1 MVKKKPKQKKEP
13 FQKQKQNQKV
23 IVNINTETKPKRKY
37 TKKPK
42 KDNDDKPPHQPQNHP
57 QMLIH
62 YNASAPMPLYNNP
75 VPAQQTAFAN
85 AVQETVRQIEIPR
98 NNGIERPQRTQ
109 TQEAEDVFYTPP
121 SSPRTLTPAI
131 PSSNALQAPI
141 NILPSNATPPHPLTI
156 FSAYVLGQ
164 PIPQSA
170 TSTSPAINILSQ
182 PPPPATSILTQP
194 TPPATS
200 ILTQPPQTRGFLAD
214 ISTGAGRL
222 RPTEPAPTAPPTAP
236 PARPTAP
243 ARPPAPAGGLFAE
256 LLAGGGQGRLRKR
269 QEQAP
274 ATVITSTPPPAGG
287 LNLTPS
293 LLSGLRTGLRA
304 SRPREEPTETATQAK
319 ERTFTEAKSRL
330 KKTSPVITPT
340 VAPAIIPII
349 HLPTQQEVLN
359 VQHQSTS
366 LETPAV
372 ENRLVIVSTNNR
384 ETEQPNETQNT
395 IAREQE
401 RNKDL
406 IARRQAETKLLR
418 QHIAPQI
425 LGGTSL
431 GNLNPEMIRQLRIN
445 ALDPKENIIISIQP
459 QHHEDFNESL
469 IPEHQRNHD
478 EEFKKYRSELRRLSI
493 LKHDSYELL
502 LAEAK
507 KHNIKR
513 THRGR
518 MSKQELINSLLADF
532 NQNPRN
538 YY

>member
-37 TKKPK
+37 TRKPK
-42 KDNDDKPPHQPQNHP
+42 KDNDDKPPHHP

-62 YNASAPMPLYNNP
+62 YNANAPMPLYNNP

-85 AVQETVRQIEIPR
+85 AVKETVRQIEIPR
-98 NNGIERPQRTQ
+98 NNGIERPQRAQ
-109 TQEAEDVFYTPP
+109 TQETEDVFYTPP

-141 NILPSNATPPHPLTI
+141 NILQSNATPPHPLTI
-156 FSAYVLGQ
+156 FSANVLGQ

-170 TSTSPAINILSQ
+170 TSTAPAINILS
-182 PPPPATSILTQP
+182 QP

-214 ISTGAGRL
+214 ISTGTGRL

-243 ARPPAPAGGLFAE
+243 ARPQAPAGGLFAE

-293 LLSGLRTGLRA
+293 ILAGMRTGLRA
-304 SRPREEPTETATQAK
+304 SRPREEPTETATKAK

-330 KKTSPVITPT
+330 RRTSPGITPT
-340 VAPAIIPII
+340 VAPTIIPII

-359 VQHQSTS
+359 VQHQSTA

-401 RNKDL
+401 RNKEL
-406 IARRQAETKLLR
+406 IAKRQAETKLLI

-431 GNLNPEMIRQLRIN
+431 GNLNQEMIRQLRIN
-445 ALDPKENIIISIQP
+445 A
-459 QHHEDFNESL
+459 
-469 IPEHQRNHD
+469 
-478 EEFKKYRSELRRLSI
+478 
-493 LKHDSYELL
+493 
-502 LAEAK
+502 
-507 KHNIKR
+507 
-513 THRGR
+513 
-518 MSKQELINSLLADF
+518 
-532 NQNPRN
+532 
-538 YY
+538 

>member
-42 KDNDDKPPHQPQNHP
+42 KDNDDKPPHQPQ
-57 QMLIH
+57 MLIH
-62 YNASAPMPLYNNP
+62 YNTNAPMPLYNNP

-98 NNGIERPQRTQ
+98 NNGIERPQRAQ
-109 TQEAEDVFYTPP
+109 TQEAEDVFYSPP
-121 SSPRTLTPAI
+121 SSPREITPA
-131 PSSNALQAPI
+131 
-141 NILPSNATPPHPLTI
+141 
-156 FSAYVLGQ
+156 
-164 PIPQSA
+164 IPQSA
-170 TSTSPAINILSQ
+170 TSTAPATSILSQPTPPAINILS
-182 PPPPATSILTQP
+182 QP

-200 ILTQPPQTRGFLAD
+200 ILTQPPPARGFLAD
-214 ISTGAGRL
+214 ISTGGENL
-222 RPTEPAPTAPPTAP
+222 RPRLLRPRTEPPAQAPAP
-236 PARPTAP
+236 PAQ
-243 ARPPAPAGGLFAE
+243 AGGLFAE

-330 KKTSPVITPT
+330 RRTSPVITPT

-359 VQHQSTS
+359 VQHQSTA

-401 RNKDL
+401 RNKEL
-406 IARRQAETKLLR
+406 IAKRQAETKLLR

-493 LKHDSYELL
+493 LKHDSYESL

-532 NQNPRN
+532 NQNPHN